1 MALPLR
7 YTLGN
12 IAVRRSA
19 TALTALGIAMTVAV
33 FAGVLALNAGF
44 ESIYAPRGETGL
56 AIYLRPGA
64 TSEGESV
71 IRRDEAEILTKER
84 PEVRRDEKTGQPLAA
99 AELFLAVYME
109 KVGGGVTNVALRGI
123 QPMSLPLRGD
133 VVKLVEGR
141 WFEWGS
147 DELVVGQPLTERMQD
162 CRVGDILEINT
173 VTFKVVGVF
182 EAATAE
188 GGEVW
193 GDAERM
199 MAALDRPVFSRVIA
213 RVNPGTDL
221 AAVAEELVRDER
233 TPVNVKSER
242 AYLADQTTATGGML
256 EKLAVILSVVMGIAA
271 VLGAMNTML
280 ASVAARTHEIGVL
293 LAIGYSRAAV
303 FVSFLL
309 ESALIG
315 LIGGVLGL
323 LIALPFDGVETGFM
337 NWNTFTDVSFAFR
350 LTPALAAKSFVL
362 AFGLGLIGGAL
373 PALRAARLKPVE
385 AFREL

>member
-19 TALTALGIAMTVAV
+19 TALTAMGIAMTVAV
-33 FAGVLALNAGF
+33 FAGVLALNSGF
-44 ESIYAPRGETGL
+44 QSIYAPRGNRDL

-64 TSEGESV
+64 SSEGESV
-71 IRRDEAEILTKER
+71 IRREEAQILTKER
-84 PEVRRDEKTGQPLAA
+84 PEVLREGGQPLAA
-99 AELFLAVYME
+99 AELFLAVYMD
-109 KVGGGVTNVALRGI
+109 KVQGGVTNVALRGI
-123 QPMSLPLRGD
+123 QPASIPLRGEG
-133 VVKLVEGR
+133 VVKIVEGR

-147 DELVVGQPLTERMQD
+147 DELVVGRPLTDRMKD
-162 CRVGDILEINT
+162 CKVGDVLSVNT

-182 EAATAE
+182 ESATAE
-188 GGEVW
+188 GGEIW
-193 GDAERM
+193 GDAERL

-213 RVNPGTDL
+213 RLVPGTNL
-221 AAVAEELVRDER
+221 AQVAEELQHDTRV
-233 TPVNVKSER
+233 PVNVWSEVE
-242 AYLADQTTATGGML
+242 YLSKQTNATGKML
-256 EKLAVILSVVMGIAA
+256 GRLAIILSVVMGVAA

-293 LAIGYSRAAV
+293 LAIGYSRASV
-303 FVSFLL
+303 FLAFLL
-309 ESALIG
+309 EAALIG
-315 LIGGVLGL
+315 LIGGALGL

-350 LTPALAAKSFVL
+350 LTPSLAARSFGL
-362 AFGLGLIGGAL
+362 AFVLGLIGGAL

>member
-1 MALPLR
+1 MALPFR

-33 FAGVLALNAGF
+33 FAGVLALNSGF
-44 ESIYAPRGETGL
+44 KSIYTPRGDSNL

-71 IRRDEAEILTKER
+71 IRREEANILTKER
-84 PEVRRDEKTGQPLAA
+84 PEVAIADGRKLAA
-99 AELFLAVYME
+99 AELFLAVYMD
-109 KVGGGVTNVALRGI
+109 KVQGGVTNVALRGI
-123 QPMSLPLRGD
+123 QPMSIPLRGD
-133 VVKLVEGR
+133 AIRLVEGR

-147 DELVVGQPLTERMQD
+147 DELVVGRPLTERMQN

-213 RVNPGTDL
+213 RLNPGTDL
-221 AAVAEELVRDER
+221 AVVAEELKHDER
-233 TPVNVKSER
+233 TPVNVVSEVT
-242 AYLADQTTATGGML
+242 YLGNQTTAMGLML
-256 EKLAVILSVVMGIAA
+256 ETLAGILSAVMGVAA

-303 FVSFLL
+303 FLSFLL

-350 LTPALAAKSFVL
+350 LTPALAAKSFAL
-362 AFGLGLIGGAL
+362 AFVLGLIGGAL

>member
-1 MALPLR
+1 MPLPIR

-33 FAGVLALNAGF
+33 FAGVLALNSGF
-44 ESIYAPRGETGL
+44 QAIYTPRGDSNL

-71 IRRDEAEILTKER
+71 IRREEANILTKER
-84 PEVRRDEKTGQPLAA
+84 PEVAEADDGRKLAA
-99 AELFLAVYME
+99 AELFLAVYMD
-109 KVGGGVTNVALRGI
+109 KVEGGVTNVALRGI

-133 VVKLVEGR
+133 TVRLVEGR

-147 DELVVGQPLTERMQD
+147 DQLVVGRPLTDRMLN
-162 CRVGDILEINT
+162 CRVGDTLSINT
-173 VTFKVVGVF
+173 VTFRVVGVF
-182 EAATAE
+182 EAASAE
-188 GGEVW
+188 GGEIW

-213 RVNPGTDL
+213 RVHPGTDL
-221 AAVAEELVRDER
+221 AVVAEELKHDER
-233 TPVNVKSER
+233 TPVNVVSEVT
-242 AYLADQTTATGGML
+242 YLGNQTTAIGKML
-256 EKLAVILSVVMGIAA
+256 ETLAGILSAVMGVAA

-293 LAIGYSRAAV
+293 LAIGYSRASV
-303 FVSFLL
+303 FFGFLL
-309 ESALIG
+309 ESAVIG
-315 LIGGVLGL
+315 LIGGALGL

-350 LTPALAAKSFVL
+350 LTPALALQSFVL
-362 AFGLGLIGGAL
+362 AFLLGLIGGAL
-373 PALRAARLKPVE
+373 PALRAARLRPVE